1 MSPTCPTNNAQQHRS
16 KNVCRLYCRYCH
28 SNVCTRGMRALLLA
42 DNRIELFSTDMPP
55 MLRIQLVG
63 VDYTTRSCRCK
74 IRNVAC
80 LGCGNEI
87 GYHITQPCAECLKA
101 CNNGHFW
108 MFLTESVYPVEMKD
122 PKSSAA
128 VVWAN
133 LSPDIDLEE
142 CSAIGCQDTVC
153 R

>member
-1 MSPTCPTNNAQQHRS
+1 
-16 KNVCRLYCRYCH
+16 
-28 SNVCTRGMRALLLA
+28 MRALLLA

-55 MLRIQLVG
+55 MVKIQLVG
-63 VDYTTRSCRCK
+63 TDYTTRSCRCK

-87 GYHITQPCAECLKA
+87 GYHITQPCPECLKA

-108 MFLTESVYPVEMKD
+108 MFLTESVYPEEIRDTTPGPVPPWPSLQPE
-122 PKSSAA
+122 
-128 VVWAN
+128 
-133 LSPDIDLEE
+133 LEVDE
-142 CSAIGCQDTVC
+142 FNTSVAINYRDAVC

>member
-1 MSPTCPTNNAQQHRS
+1 MPPTCPSSSPRQSRS
-16 KNVCRLYCRYCH
+16 KSACRLYCRYCH
-28 SNVCTRGMRALLLA
+28 NNVCLKGMRALLLA

-63 VDYTTRSCRCK
+63 ADYTTRSCRCN

-80 LGCGNEI
+80 LGCGNEV
-87 GYHITQPCAECLKA
+87 GYHITQPCTECLKA

-108 MFLTESVYPVEMKD
+108 MFLTENVYPIEIKEIVQKTAFALPSHIPELEMEE
-122 PKSSAA
+122 
-128 VVWAN
+128 
-133 LSPDIDLEE
+133 LSTLCRD
-142 CSAIGCQDTVC
+142 AVC

>member
-1 MSPTCPTNNAQQHRS
+1 MAPTCPSSNPQQTRS
-16 KNVCRLYCRYCH
+16 KSICQLFCRYCQN
-28 SNVCTRGMRALLLA
+28 NVCNKGMRALLLA

-55 MLRIQLVG
+55 MMRIQLVG
-63 VDYTTRSCRCK
+63 TDYTTRSCRCK

-80 LGCGNEI
+80 LGCGNEV

-108 MFLTESVYPVEMKD
+108 MFLTENVYPIEIKTPETTTALPWPVHTSDIELD
-122 PKSSAA
+122 EP
-128 VVWAN
+128 N
-133 LSPDIDLEE
+133 LLS
-142 CSAIGCQDTVC
+142 CQDAVC

>member
-1 MSPTCPTNNAQQHRS
+1 MSNTCPPSNTQQPRTKS
-16 KNVCRLYCRYCH
+16 ACRLYCRYCH
-28 SNVCTRGMRALLLA
+28 NNVCTRGMRALLLA

-55 MLRIQLVG
+55 MMRIQLVG
-63 VDYTTRSCRCK
+63 ADYTTRSCRCK

-87 GYHITQPCAECLKA
+87 GYHITQPCSECLKA

-108 MFLTESVYPVEMKD
+108 MFLTESVYPVELKD
-122 PKSSAA
+122 PKNCTAIA
-128 VVWAN
+128 WLCHPQEN
-133 LSPDIDLEE
+133 EFDELSKLICRD
-142 CSAIGCQDTVC
+142 AIC

>member
-1 MSPTCPTNNAQQHRS
+1 
-16 KNVCRLYCRYCH
+16 
-28 SNVCTRGMRALLLA
+28 MRALLLA

-55 MLRIQLVG
+55 MVRVQLVG
-63 VDYTTRSCRCK
+63 ADYTTRSCRCK

-87 GYHITQPCAECLKA
+87 GYHITQPCTECLKA

-108 MFLTESVYPVEMKD
+108 MFLTESVYPVEIKD
-122 PKSSAA
+122 HEVSSATMA
-128 VVWAN
+128 WPV
-133 LSPDIDLEE
+133 LQPELDLEDM
-142 CSAIGCQDTVC
+142 SALSCRDAVC

>member
-1 MSPTCPTNNAQQHRS
+1 MPPTCPPSNAHPSRS
-16 KNVCRLYCRYCH
+16 KSVCRLYCRYCH
-28 SNVCTRGMRALLLA
+28 NNVCSRGMRALLLA

-63 VDYTTRSCRCK
+63 MDYTTRSCRCK

-87 GYHITQPCAECLKA
+87 GYHITQPCSECLKA

-108 MFLTESVYPVEMKD
+108 MFLTESVYPVDLKD
-122 PKSSAA
+122 QKNSALMM
-128 VVWAN
+128 WAN
-133 LSPDIDLEE
+133 IPQEYDLDE
-142 CSAIGCQDTVC
+142 CVAYGCRDTIC